1 MKEII
6 SISRKIVYK
15 ASERANLFD
24 LLCRKV
30 LFDMATQ
37 KSTNLMK
44 PMNIDVQGVLLG
56 LLPLIKQRFK
66 DKIQKIRKLI
76 RDVEDKIPLL
86 KVPNTKSI
94 LGLKVSGVDGSN
106 ALRRFVGLDLAVI
119 SSVIATLRLEKEYDV
134 TINPFAKVEDITNP
148 EADILID
155 LLRSNLELKTA
166 LEAVDVIHP
175 DILFLD
181 GTLVSSLTEQSMAVR
196 ASASNLFKENMG
208 LLTNLLLRAKENNT
222 TVAGI
227 VKRVRT
233 ALYLERII
241 PKEKARELKLHD
253 GLILDSILN
262 EVQLKN
268 GSRYITQPI
277 TLDRKKSKNA
287 LAIFY
292 YKPCREAS
300 PIRVDIPTYIL
311 NDEDKMQKLLAV
323 LFQTASP
330 FDGTPLPVILAHEF
344 CTLHK
349 GIVDAI
355 SQEISFSIAEL
366 GQKGMIFVT
375 ERRGTHV

>member
-1 MKEII
+1 M
-6 SISRKIVYK
+6 
-15 ASERANLFD
+15 
-24 LLCRKV
+24 
-30 LFDMATQ
+30 
-37 KSTNLMK
+37 TNREQNPLVT
-44 PMNIDVQGVLLG
+44 PMNTDIQGVLLG
-56 LLPLIKQRFK
+56 LLPLIKQRFR

-76 RDVEDKIPLL
+76 REVEDEVLLL
-86 KVPNTKSI
+86 KVPNTKST
-94 LGLKVSGVDGSN
+94 LGLKISGVDGSN

-119 SSVIATLRLEKEYDV
+119 SSVVATLRLEKEYDV

-148 EADILID
+148 EADTLID

-166 LEAVDVIHP
+166 LEAVNVIHP

-181 GTLVSSLTEQSMAVR
+181 GTLVSSSIEQSMVAR
-196 ASASNLFKENMG
+196 GSSASNILKENDK
-208 LLTNLLLRAKENNT
+208 LLAKLLGDAKENSII
-222 TVAGI
+222 VAGI

-233 ALYLERII
+233 ALYLERVI
-241 PKEKARELKLHD
+241 PKEKIWKLKLHD

-262 EVQLKN
+262 EIQLKT
-268 GSRYITQPI
+268 GSHYITQPI

-300 PIRVDIPTYIL
+300 PIRVDIPLYVL
-311 NDEDKMQKLLAV
+311 NDEIKMQKLLAV

-349 GIVDAI
+349 GIVDTI

-366 GQKGMIFVT
+366 GQKSVIFVT